1 MAKMEWLLLL
11 TQLPATP
18 SSLRVNVWRRLKNK
32 GAISYQNGS
41 WILPRLAE
49 NENYLKR
56 LQLFI
61 SENNATSHL
70 FILKSIDAATDAAII
85 EKARLD
91 REEEYQEVFEQCETF
106 QSELKEESKN
116 RILTFIE
123 LEDNE
128 QKLYRLKHWI
138 SKINARDIVKDS
150 PIYQKLVEKFQACCE
165 LLKAYTFQVYEQ
177 EGIQIE
183 NPGMV
188 LKDDGLL
195 SDFDFFDH

>member
-106 QSELKEESKN
+106 QSELEEESKN
-116 RILTFIE
+116 RTLSFIE

-165 LLKAYTFQVYEQ
+165 LLKAYTFQVYER

>member
-106 QSELKEESKN
+106 QSELEEESKN

-165 LLKAYTFQVYEQ
+165 LLKAYTFQVYER

>member
-165 LLKAYTFQVYEQ
+165 LLKAYTFQVYER

>member
-165 LLKAYTFQVYEQ
+165 LLKAYTFQVYER

-195 SDFDFFDH
+195 SDFDLFDH

>member
-1 MAKMEWLLLL
+1 MEWLLLL

-70 FILKSIDAATDAAII
+70 FILKSIDAAADAAII

-165 LLKAYTFQVYEQ
+165 LLKAYTFQVYER

>member
-70 FILKSIDAATDAAII
+70 FILKSIDAAADAAII

-165 LLKAYTFQVYEQ
+165 LLKAYTFQVYER

>member
-106 QSELKEESKN
+106 QSELEEESKN

-165 LLKAYTFQVYEQ
+165 LLKAYTFQVYER

-195 SDFDFFDH
+195 SDFNFFDH

>member
-106 QSELKEESKN
+106 QSELEEESKN

-165 LLKAYTFQVYEQ
+165 LLKAYTFQVYER

-195 SDFDFFDH
+195 SDFDLFDH

>member
-70 FILKSIDAATDAAII
+70 FILKSIDAAADAAII

-106 QSELKEESKN
+106 QSELEEESKN

-165 LLKAYTFQVYEQ
+165 LLKAYTFQVYER

-195 SDFDFFDH
+195 SDFDLFDH